1 MRFFSIE
8 VDEEVFAYLQSKATA
23 LVDTPNTVLRREL
36 VGRGQRTAT
45 SADPTAVPQN
55 PRLIVASGLPNMPFG
70 TPVALQQIL
79 WVVYLV
85 KTNGRPRS
93 EATAD
98 VARFARVTPQTV
110 SDKYGR
116 QLGLTADRFD
126 LLLQEPSLSQVEQLL
141 KEKFSGHAPMIERF
155 LRSLRPA
162 A

>member
-1 MRFFSIE
+1 MRFITIE
-8 VDEEVFAYLQSKATA
+8 VDDEVFGYLQSKATA

-36 VGRGQRTAT
+36 LGRGERTAT
-45 SADPTAVPQN
+45 SRAPTGVPPS
-55 PRLIVASGLPNMPFG
+55 PRLTVASGLPSMPFG
-70 TPVALQQIL
+70 TPAALQQIL

-85 KTNGRPRS
+85 KKNGRPRS
-93 EATAD
+93 DATAH

-141 KEKFSGHAPMIERF
+141 KDKFRGHADMIERF